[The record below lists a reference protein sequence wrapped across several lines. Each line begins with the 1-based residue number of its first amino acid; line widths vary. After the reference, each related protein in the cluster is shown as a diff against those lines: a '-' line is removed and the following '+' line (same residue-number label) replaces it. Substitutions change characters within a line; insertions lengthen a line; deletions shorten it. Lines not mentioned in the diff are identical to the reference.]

1 MRKYAKNISDSNNNL
16 NDSQNTQ
23 FNSNLELHN
32 SNINLNDSQNAQH
45 SNLESNNSKVY
56 NNSDRYYFRKNVL
69 IIAILTAI
77 LIISSILSIM
87 LGSVS
92 LKPTDILNCIIG
104 KDTTSVAYILIVN
117 VRLPRMIG
125 AIIAGMGLSVA
136 GVILQ
141 AVMNNAL
148 ASPNT
153 IGVNSGAGFFVMLSM
168 IIFPHIA
175 YVTPIAAFVGAL
187 LTTLAI
193 YALAYF
199 ADSSRT
205 TIVLAGVTVSSFLNA
220 GINTIKLI
228 NTDIT
233 INLTSFL
240 MGTLSGLT
248 INKILIPCI
257 SVIIAIAITMFFA
270 KPLNI
275 LTLGDDYARSLG
287 LNVNLTRF
295 ILLIL
300 SSIMAGCIVS
310 YAGLLSFIGLIVPHI
325 CRNLFGGDARLLLP
339 ASVLLGGSFVLIC
352 DIIGRLIAAPF
363 ELPAGIIMSFIGG
376 PFFMYL
382 LLKKKGGRRV
392 NA

>member
-1 MRKYAKNISDSNNNL
+1 MIHPTT
-16 NDSQNTQ
+16 NTKHKS
-23 FNSNLELHN
+23 NSNKRQL
-32 SNINLNDSQNAQH
+32 
-45 SNLESNNSKVY
+45 Y
-56 NNSDRYYFRKNVL
+56 TL
-69 IIAILTAI
+69 IILAAMLVTA
-77 LIISSILSIM
+77 SFLSIM
-87 LGSVS
+87 LGSVR
-92 LKPTDILNCIIG
+92 LNPLDIIRCLSGND
-104 KDTTSVAYILIVN
+104 KSSVTYILIMN
-117 VRLPRMIG
+117 IRIPRMFG

-141 AVMNNAL
+141 SVMNNAL

-168 IIFPHIA
+168 LMFPHSVYA
-175 YVTPIAAFVGAL
+175 GSFAAFAGAL
-187 LTTLAI
+187 LTTLCI

-205 TIVLAGVTVSSFLNA
+205 TIVLAGITVSSFLNA

-228 NTDIT
+228 NADIS

-240 MGTLSGLT
+240 MGSFTGLT
-248 INKILIPCI
+248 MNKILFPCI
-257 SVIIAIAITMFFA
+257 GVIIAVIITLFFA
-270 KPLNI
+270 RPLNI
-275 LTLGDDYARSLG
+275 LSLGDDYARSIG

-295 ILLIL
+295 ILLTL
-300 SSIMAGCIVS
+300 SSIMAGFIVS

-325 CRNLFGGDARLLLP
+325 CRNISGSDARLLLP
-339 ASVLLGGSFVLIC
+339 TSAMLGSVFVLIC
-352 DIIGRLIAAPF
+352 DITGRLIAAPF
-363 ELPAGIIMSFIGG
+363 ELPAGIIMAFIGG